1 MQMVSTAAALLT
13 SMALACAQQPGD
25 EPDKVPSDFVRF
37 VPVGDGGHLDT
48 AITTYKKGDV
58 EVILFGAVHIADSA
72 CYDTLN
78 DRFTAC
84 DALLYELVGP
94 EDYRPTKDREQGF
107 NPLAMLQ
114 QGLKNSLELEFQL
127 DGIDYL
133 PTNFV
138 HADMTPQ
145 EFEDSMAERGESLLT
160 IMLDMMFSGMEM
172 QREKAENGE
181 AQPAQSF
188 DLVKAF
194 RNREGRHMLRM
205 AFAAQLEEVEALA
218 AGGKDGTLL
227 VGRNKKCLKV
237 LEREIA
243 AGRKKIGI
251 FYGAAHLGDME
262 QRLVGEMG
270 FTKVAHEWI
279 VAWDCAKR
287 PDRTY
292 DRALVKLRQRCKQ
305 ELATLATAARDY
317 RRAVEPAAVATVQDL
332 AAEREGG
339 ARSYAGPLQDPW
351 GHDYLVRKRP
361 TGTRWEAWSLGQ
373 DGAPGTDDDMV
384 AQEPRGR

>member
-13 SMALACAQQPGD
+13 SIALAFAQQPGD
-25 EPDKVPSDFVRF
+25 APDKVPSDFVRF
-37 VPVGDGGHLDT
+37 VPVADGGHLDT
-48 AITTYKKGDV
+48 AITTYKKGEV

-72 CYDTLN
+72 CYDKLN
-78 DRFTAC
+78 DLFTAC
-84 DALLYELVGP
+84 DVLLYELVGP
-94 EDYRPTKDREQGF
+94 EDYRPTKDREEGF

-160 IMLDMMFSGMEM
+160 IMLDMMLSGMER
-172 QREKAENGE
+172 QREKAESGE

-188 DLVKAF
+188 DLVTAF
-194 RNREGRHMLRM
+194 RNGEGRHMLRM
-205 AFAAQLEEVEALA
+205 AFAAQLEEVEMMA

-251 FYGAAHLGDME
+251 FYGAAHLLDME

-270 FTKVAHEWI
+270 FSKVNHEWI
-279 VAWDCAKR
+279 EAWDCRKR
-287 PDRTY
+287 PDRKY

-317 RRAVEPAAVATVQDL
+317 RRAVEPAAVATVQEL

-351 GHDYLVRKRP
+351 GRDYQIRKRP
-361 TGTRWEAWSLGQ
+361 TGSRWEVWSLGQ